1 MSKGGGETVTPTS
14 NKEEK
19 HGPKGLI
26 EAISEIEYY
35 YAQERRGSI
44 LTEGFFTTNQ
54 KIDYFAI
61 GLRTSFI
68 SGLVTALFTPFAIGV
83 LEKLIPVFGSAEPT
97 SWDKFFVFLMALGY
111 SIGYASFITPT
122 AYCYIGAY
130 TKAMIR
136 SLIGGVITGAF
147 AKMVIAFLLFHF
159 IYMILLSDDN
169 LNWVAINLYKAGL
182 SRDYTLLAYNWVQG
196 FKPVFLTS
204 AWFVVVTTII
214 FISVPLLS
222 IGAAMI
228 RNRKLREAGLL
239 DNDN

>member
-14 NKEEK
+14 GKEEK
-19 HGPKGLI
+19 IRPKGLI

-83 LEKLIPVFGSAEPT
+83 VEKLIPVFGSAEPT

-136 SLIGGVITGAF
+136 SLIGGVVTGAIG
-147 AKMVIAFLLFHF
+147 KMVIAFLLFHF
-159 IYMILLSDDN
+159 LYMVVLTDDN
-169 LNWVAINLYKAGL
+169 LSWLAINLYKAGL
-182 SRDYTLLAYNWVQG
+182 NRDHTLMVFNWMQG
-196 FKPVFLTS
+196 FKPVFLQS
-204 AWFVVVTTII
+204 AWFVVITTLI
-214 FISVPLLS
+214 FIAVPLLT

-228 RNRKLREAGLL
+228 RNSKLREAGLL